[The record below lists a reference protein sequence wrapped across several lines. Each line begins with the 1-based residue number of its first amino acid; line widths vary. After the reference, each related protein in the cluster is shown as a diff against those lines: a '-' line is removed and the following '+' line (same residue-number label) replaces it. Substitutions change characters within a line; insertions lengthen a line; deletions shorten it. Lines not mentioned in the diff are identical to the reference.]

1 MLLTILLSIII
12 FVVFIAFSKKTRQF
26 RDQNRD
32 FYNFF
37 LTLSATFMGV
47 VLAIYLTGISAKK
60 QEKTEVIQ
68 LLEIAQSNANLTS
81 DTIEMVEKV
90 LVKYNSKGQ
99 SEKYGLILI
108 DQLFEPNNGIPYPII
123 FDKVVDDN
131 RLLRHLSARGLNVF
145 YDAQR
150 NLEKQELAIKN
161 PSSNFSQKI
170 DAMADYRKQVKY
182 INQMLGIE
190 VKYLK
195 GDLSEREINDLYT
208 SNGIELISMTKEEY
222 EKIIQEYYK

>member
-1 MLLTILLSIII
+1 M
-12 FVVFIAFSKKTRQF
+12 KQF
-26 RDQNRD
+26 RNQNRD

-47 VLAIYLTGISAKK
+47 VLAIYLTDISAKK
-60 QEKTEVIQ
+60 QEKNEVIQ
-68 LLEIAQSNANLTS
+68 LLEVAESNANLTS

-182 INQMLGIE
+182 INQMLDIE
-190 VKYLK
+190 IKYLK
-195 GDLSEREINDLYT
+195 GDLSEREINNLYT